1 MEQIIIETIERNNFK
16 INLLD
21 VLYNNLNRYI
31 KIELVDN
38 GEKIVVADSDIIYNY
53 CDFMYSSYY
62 YNKISNEKHMN
73 DNIMAINFNADWNYY
88 IKTNND
94 NFLKMYK
101 TLIKDYEPLN
111 NYDKNSIIT
120 TEFYGK
126 ENDITEFIG
135 KEKNTINFIGS
146 EKNKNVKTGKLTQ
159 DNPEIISIN
168 SIANEE
174 SNIFYSKDK
183 NTVNAN
189 TTTTNYNS
197 ITDDN
202 TTSFDNRENNETK
215 SFENRIDK
223 NTKDFDERKDIVTE
237 KTTGNIGVTTSQQ
250 MLESEMILRIKW
262 NFVKFVIDNFVYL
275 TCTPE

>member
-1 MEQIIIETIERNNFK
+1 MKNKIIDTGEKTNFK
-16 INLLD
+16 IDLLSAFTHINAKD
-21 VLYNNLNRYI
+21 
-31 KIELVDN
+31 IELFLYHDN
-38 GEKIVVADSDIIYNY
+38 VREVISSHGELQGYISQNFKNFLFNFATTDKELTLGQMATFLYQSWI
-53 CDFMYSSYY
+53 DFL
-62 YNKISNEKHMN
+62 
-73 DNIMAINFNADWNYY
+73 A
-88 IKTNND
+88 TNND
-94 NFLKMYK
+94 NFWKMYNA
-101 TLIKDYEPLN
+101 LITDYEPLN

-120 TEFYGK
+120 TEFFGK

-135 KEKNTINFIGS
+135 NEKNTINFIGS

-174 SNIFYSKDK
+174 SSNFYSKDK

-202 TTSFDNRENNETK
+202 TTSFDNRVNNETK

-223 NTKDFDERKDIVTE
+223 NTKDFEERKNVVTE
-237 KTTGNIGVTTSQQ
+237 KTSGNIGVTTSQE

-262 NFVKFVIDNFVYL
+262 NFMKFVVDNFVYL

>member
-1 MEQIIIETIERNNFK
+1 MNQKIIETDKKTNFK
-16 INLLD
+16 IDLLSAFTHVNAKD
-21 VLYNNLNRYI
+21 INITFFHDNTKEEIVSHGTMQGYIIQNYSNYFFNFATSDNVLSLGQMSTFLYQ
-31 KIELVDN
+31 
-38 GEKIVVADSDIIYNY
+38 SWT
-53 CDFMYSSYY
+53 SYMDTY
-62 YNKISNEKHMN
+62 
-73 DNIMAINFNADWNYY
+73 
-88 IKTNND
+88 ND
-94 NFLKMYK
+94 NFWKMYNA
-101 TLIKDYEPLN
+101 LITDYEPLN

-120 TEFYGK
+120 TEFFGK

-146 EKNKNVKTGKLTQ
+146 EKNKNIKTGKLTQ
-159 DNPEIISIN
+159 DNPQIVSVN

-174 SNIFYSKDK
+174 SNDFYSKDK
-183 NTVNAN
+183 NTVSAN
-189 TTTTNYNS
+189 TITTNYNS

-223 NTKDFDERKDIVTE
+223 NTKDFDQRKDIVTE
-237 KTTGNIGVTTSQQ
+237 KTIGNIGVTTSQE

-262 NFVKFVIDNFVYL
+262 NFMKFVIDNFVYL